1 MQMQIFGY
9 LALGL
14 AAGVLSGL
22 VGSGGGI
29 VIVPV
34 LVYMFGMSMHMAQ
47 GTTMALF
54 LPPIGILAAWAYY
67 QKGFV
72 DIKVALIIAAGF
84 TIGGFFGAKLAV
96 GLSETVL
103 RRTFAVMLA
112 AVAAKMFLQGAG

>member
-1 MQMQIFGY
+1 MQIFGY